1 MLKSMIDEFS
11 VVFFK
16 LTVDIYWRKS
26 FLCFGNSYQYYF
38 SGNSVYG

>member
-16 LTVDIYWRKS
+16 LTVDIYWGKS
-26 FLCFGNSYQYYF
+26 FLCYGYSDLYYF